1 MNRTIENCESI
12 GLALGGGAFRGWAHV
27 GVLEVLDEAGIKPKF
42 IAGTSIGALVGAVY
56 ASAGM
61 EGVRNV
67 AKTFDTKRLFG
78 LVDLVMPRTG
88 LLDGRRLEE
97 FVRANVSEQL
107 IEDLPIPYSAVAT
120 DISTALEVIL
130 DSGDVAQ
137 AVRASVSVPGLFTPV
152 QVDDM
157 TLVDGGLL
165 NPVPASVTRQM
176 GADYVI
182 AVDITPSVNEGRAYN
197 FNNLFGVLVSTVAVT
212 EVATTRLR
220 LASEPPDLL
229 IRPSVGH
236 IKFLDFTKM
245 DEAIEAGRTAA
256 KEALATMNW
265 HLSTQDC
272 PERRQPRIPA

>member
-1 MNRTIENCESI
+1 
-12 GLALGGGAFRGWAHV
+12 
-27 GVLEVLDEAGIKPKF
+27 
-42 IAGTSIGALVGAVY
+42 
-56 ASAGM
+56 M

-165 NPVPASVTRQM
+165 NPVPPQSRGKWA
-176 GADYVI
+176 
-182 AVDITPSVNEGRAYN
+182 P
-197 FNNLFGVLVSTVAVT
+197 
-212 EVATTRLR
+212 TTL
-220 LASEPPDLL
+220 
-229 IRPSVGH
+229 
-236 IKFLDFTKM
+236 
-245 DEAIEAGRTAA
+245 
-256 KEALATMNW
+256 
-265 HLSTQDC
+265 
-272 PERRQPRIPA
+272 